1 MPSLIETQFY
11 RRTSF
16 VLINDDFSEP
26 GRIEQTY
33 LLEEQSLMA
42 SPGPLPV
49 FLPMHSK
56 PIFRGYEHEEFS
68 AIS

>member
-16 VLINDDFSEP
+16 VLINIDFSEP
-26 GRIEQTY
+26 DRIEQIY
-33 LLEEQSLMA
+33 LLQEQSLMA
-42 SPGPLPV
+42 SSGASAC
-49 FLPMHSK
+49 FQPMHSK

-68 AIS
+68 SIS